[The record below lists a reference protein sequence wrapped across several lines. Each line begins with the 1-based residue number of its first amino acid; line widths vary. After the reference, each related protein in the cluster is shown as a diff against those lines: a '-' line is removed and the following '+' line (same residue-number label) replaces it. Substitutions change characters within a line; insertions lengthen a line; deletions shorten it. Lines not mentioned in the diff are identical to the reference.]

1 MVGAGGL
8 GAEHVAEEGESGGV
22 GGGMGGV
29 GGDHGGEEVGVERR
43 NVVEDEARV
52 GEVGES
58 EGAEANELEGVEV
71 SVGVAQSGEVC
82 LELFEMVQVV
92 ALAQCV

>member
-1 MVGAGGL
+1 M
-8 GAEHVAEEGESGGV
+8 AEEGESGGG

>member
-1 MVGAGGL
+1 MLTLFGCCMV
-8 GAEHVAEEGESGGV
+8 
-22 GGGMGGV
+22 
-29 GGDHGGEEVGVERR
+29 R
-43 NVVEDEARV
+43 
-52 GEVGES
+52 
-58 EGAEANELEGVEV
+58 EV